1 MVTLTI
7 EDPSLASYH
16 SPVYLAIV
24 DDLRFVGDMYEGR
37 GAWIKPNG
45 QLIGDRSRQ
54 YLPQEPKEKDK
65 SYTNRLRRS
74 HYERRFGNAIDAFA
88 GLLSRFSRS
97 GKLPQGM
104 EEYFDRDVDRMRNSL
119 AKFLIQ
125 ADRCALRD
133 GGCFILVDFPR
144 RPTNDNGQPLT
155 YLQSQELKLRPYL
168 TLYQANQVVNL
179 RTVREDSEIDLVSI
193 HEFTWEPI
201 GRFGYE
207 MVEWYRIL
215 YPGGGELYRV
225 ITGVDATGVKKES
238 LQLESEWQTTMS
250 LLTLIP
256 YSIGIS
262 GDDFYGT
269 KPPFLDLALL
279 NLKHYQKSSEKD
291 ELMHKCNIPILTINR
306 PAGLPKTTTTSR
318 PTPAAGSTKADD
330 PEVTIGPNTV
340 LFNVQAAYV
349 EPTGA
354 ALALTIQD
362 LSNLEAAMSQ
372 KTLDF
377 LTLGDVS
384 RTATEVVHTAAPL
397 SSSLSGMIVAKENAV
412 RKIFDYWA
420 MYVGGDHDAS
430 IQIDEGSIRST
441 INSSNIDRLTGLRT
455 TGNLSQGTYLTLLKE
470 ARVLP
475 ATLDVAQEQAL
486 IAAELATTPITPLL

>member
-1 MVTLTI
+1 MATLTT
-7 EDPSLASYH
+7 EDPDLASYH
-16 SPVYLAIV
+16 SPAYLAIV

-37 GAWIKPNG
+37 GAWIKPG
-45 QLIGDRSRQ
+45 GELISDRAWK

-88 GLLSRFSRS
+88 GLLSRFSQS
-97 GKLPQGM
+97 GRLPKGM
-104 EEYFDRDVDRMRNSL
+104 EKYLDYDVDRMRNSL

-125 ADRCALRD
+125 ADRYALRD

-144 RPTNDNGQPLT
+144 RPDNVNGQPLT
-155 YLQSQELKLRPYL
+155 YLQSQQLSLRPYL
-168 TLYQANQVVNL
+168 TLYEANQVVNL
-179 RTVREDSEIDLVSI
+179 RTVRENSQIDLVSI

-201 GRFGYE
+201 GRFGHE
-207 MVEWYRIL
+207 MVEWYRVL

-225 ITGVDATGVKKES
+225 VKTGDLTGIRQEI
-238 LQLESEWQTTMS
+238 LQLESEWSTTMDT
-250 LLTLIP
+250 LTLIP

-262 GDDFYGT
+262 GDDFYGS

-306 PAGLPKTTTTSR
+306 PSGLPKTTTTSNSI
-318 PTPAAGSTKADD
+318 PVSGAKVADD
-330 PEVTIGPNTV
+330 PEITIGPNTV
-340 LFNVQAAYV
+340 LFNVQAQYV

-397 SSSLSGMIVAKENAV
+397 SSSLSGMIVSKENAV

-441 INSSNIDRLTGLRT
+441 INSSNIDRLSALRS
-455 TGNLSQGTYLTLLKE
+455 TGNLSQATYLTLLKE

-475 ATLDVAQEQAL
+475 VTLDIAKERAA
-486 IAAELATTPITPLL
+486 IAAELVTAPITLSP

>member
-1 MVTLTI
+1 MALTT
-7 EDPSLASYH
+7 EDPDLASYH
-16 SPVYLAIV
+16 SPAYLAIV

-37 GAWIKPNG
+37 GAWIKSGG
-45 QLIGDRSRQ
+45 QLVGDRSRK
-54 YLPQEPKEKDK
+54 YLPQEPNEKDK

-88 GLLSRFSRS
+88 GLLSRFSQS
-97 GKLPQGM
+97 GRLPNGM

-125 ADRCALRD
+125 ADRYALRD

-144 RPTNDNGQPLT
+144 RPTNADGQPLT

-179 RTVREDSEIDLVSI
+179 RVVKENSEIDMVSI

-201 GRFGYE
+201 GRFGHE
-207 MVEWYRIL
+207 MVEWYRVL

-225 ITGVDATGVKKES
+225 IKNEVPTAVKKES
-238 LQLESEWQTTMS
+238 LQLESEWQTTMN

-318 PTPAAGSTKADD
+318 PTPTNSGTKTADD

-340 LFNVQAAYV
+340 LFNVQATYV

-420 MYVGGDHDAS
+420 MYVDGDHDAS

-441 INSSNIDRLTGLRT
+441 INSSNIDRLAGLRT
-455 TGNLSQGTYLTLLKE
+455 TGNLSQTTYLTLLKE

-475 ATLDVAQEQAL
+475 ATLDIVQEQQL
-486 IAAELATTPITPLL
+486 IAAELVTASTTPLP